1 MSRGE
6 VMKHFYALLTLCYF
20 SLLVLG
26 QCPLF
31 AANEAVSG
39 KKAPSSATPVMP
51 NKAVMH
57 NDQGIKLYEKGD
69 FGAAL
74 LEFNRALAEDPAN
87 VTVLVNRGLTFAK
100 REQYKGAI
108 ENFYYALDFDKNNL
122 SALKYLAAVYF
133 LAGEYDKAIKPY
145 DRVTTL
151 DSSSYDVYAKRG
163 ITYAALERH
172 NAAIQDFTQTLT
184 RTLTSK
190 YFPAYISRG
199 LSLTTKGN
207 CARAIS
213 DFDNAVMMSPNNPFI
228 YLVRSEAYAKS
239 GDFSSALA
247 DLNKTCS
254 LGYLTVCE
262 SIRQSRF
269 DIENTEASF
278 VLQYSSKREGEE
290 LYLSSRKKLD
300 SFFATTQSTEMKKF
314 FDNDLRPLS
323 IRSGNY

>member
-51 NKAVMH
+51 DKAVMH

-172 NAAIQDFTQTLT
+172 NAAIQDFTRTL
-184 RTLTSK
+184 TLTSK
-190 YFPAYISRG
+190 YFLAYIGRG
-199 LSLTTKGN
+199 LSPTTKGN
-207 CARAIS
+207 CAQAIS